1 MKRKYLLG
9 FLLILSM
16 IFFIIPT
23 KAYEDTEYLI
33 FGSEYYGFA
42 DYGVEMNEGD
52 NLTWSFETRL
62 EEFEVLVKID
72 NEDISEGL
80 EFDSGVWI
88 APRTD
93 TFWIIFINYDILLQR
108 DGYIDIYF
116 EVNVEPEPEPEPEP
130 EDDDIIGIDLIP
142 LITIISLATVIPLII
157 ITRRRKK

>member
-9 FLLILSM
+9 FLLILSI

-33 FGSEYYGFA
+33 FGSEYSGFA

-62 EEFEVLVKID
+62 EEFEVLVKINND
-72 NEDISEGL
+72 GISEGL

-93 TFWIIFINYDILLQR
+93 TFWIIFINYDILLKR
-108 DGYIDIYF
+108 DGYIDVYF
-116 EVNVEPEPEPEPEP
+116 EVNVEPEPESESKFN
-130 EDDDIIGIDLIP
+130 IIGIDLIP
-142 LITIISLATVIPLII
+142 LITIISLATIIPLII
-157 ITRRRKK
+157 ITIRRKK